1 MTVWTWAAL
10 GLIVAGWLVPWLL
23 DRRQSRYARD
33 AAVVGNVVLRMALSG
48 IFVWVIA
55 RLIGRDDLLHIL
67 LAVPVGLVLMWSLFT
82 AGLGIVIFFSRSS
95 G

>member
-10 GLIVAGWLVPWLL
+10 GLIVASWLVSWLL

-33 AAVVGNVVLRMALSG
+33 AAVVGNVVLRLTLSG

-55 RLIGRDDLLHIL
+55 RLVGRDDLLHLL
-67 LAVPVGLVLMWSLFT
+67 LAVPVGLVLVWSLFT
-82 AGLGIVIFFSRSS
+82 AALGIVILFGRSS
-95 G
+95 R